1 MGLRFLLI
9 QRPLGGL
16 VVCICTAVVAGFA
29 LSGMKVNLLPD
40 TRYPFITITTVLS
53 GTGPEEIETLV
64 TRKIEQATA
73 DIPGLKEL
81 RSTSREGESEV
92 TLKFHLGRDISK
104 AASEVRGRMRRL
116 RPSLPRDTRFPVITR
131 FNPSDAP
138 MAVLG
143 VTGKWS
149 LPEIGHWVRHTL
161 KPELNRIKGV
171 AAVRIAGAPETE
183 IIVDCRPEK
192 LKSLEMTVHDV
203 TKAIDRGHK
212 SLSGGSLVVDEKT
225 VPVRTAGNLESP
237 DEIAG
242 QPLTVAGHG
251 GLVNVR
257 TVAEVHRVP
266 VPPRESTRHNGK
278 PLVSVSIYQGGGAD
292 MRTLWQSILRTLAE
306 IGTRSPSSPDVEVI
320 YSQAEDLDTALSRLK
335 GVLVLSVGA
344 AGVILFL
351 FLGSLSSTAIVM
363 ASVPFS
369 LLVAALFMYMLRIP
383 LDLLSMSGLV
393 LAAGMLV
400 DNAVVVVE
408 SVSRQRAGSAEE
420 SVWSGI
426 RETAVPVLFST
437 LTTVMVFFPLVF
449 VSREIRMYYAGL
461 TWSVCLGLTASLMAA
476 LVLVP
481 LLLRYVPSSAKTPL
495 KRFSEAAVLNRGYG
509 SILRFTTAK
518 PWAAIAAALVLLA
531 GAGMAAPRLSFRDG
545 GGLEERAF
553 RIAVVMPPGTQKSVT
568 EARTSEIEE
577 TVMSLEGVQ
586 SVHGKVWANQARI
599 TVSLKDKN
607 EFPDSSA
614 DVRKR
619 LKQLLPAVDAA
630 QIHVLPMERSGQ
642 DLIVSLILSGSDT
655 ARLASYAKTV
665 SKDLSKLPGVENV
678 LVHQGDPIPTLEFI
692 VRHDEVGY
700 HGVDAKRLADHLRGH
715 FTGPV
720 AARVFSSEREVLVR
734 VRGMRS
740 EEEGLA
746 PVRNTFVRNLEGRM
760 IPLTALVQTRT
771 RWVPSEIQRLNH
783 RRMVKIS
790 VYFGDVNALKPA
802 EDLNQL
808 VSRTKLE
815 PGYALKLGGEID
827 KIIETRREMIY
838 AAAIAVL
845 LTYLVLVSAT
855 ESFLLPLVIT
865 AAVPFAAAG
874 VVAAHA
880 SMGSSISR
888 PVYMA
893 MIILCGLVINVN
905 ILIVHSARCEEMNGA
920 SPEEAGR
927 RGAKKRLRPVL
938 ITTLTTVVG
947 AVPMLLD
954 RGTGSSLWA
963 PFALTLAA
971 GLAVAAPA
979 SLILTPAL
987 YAAAANLRSSVRK
1000 MFPGWGPGGR

>member
-1 MGLRFLLI
+1 MLETLIVLRFLLI

-16 VVCICTAVVAGFA
+16 VICICAAVLGGFA

-40 TRYPFITITTVLS
+40 TRYPFITVTTVLS
-53 GTGPEEIETLV
+53 GTGPEEIEALV
-64 TRKIEQATA
+64 TRKIEQAVT
-73 DIPGLKEL
+73 DVPGLKEL

-92 TLKFHLGRDISK
+92 TLQFHLGRDVSK
-104 AASEVRGRMRRL
+104 AASEVRSRIRRL

-131 FNPSDAP
+131 FNPSDSP
-138 MAVLG
+138 VAVLG
-143 VTGKWS
+143 VTGKQP
-149 LPEIGHWVRHTL
+149 LPEIAQWVRGTL

-171 AAVRIAGAPETE
+171 AAVRIAGAPEIE

-203 TKAIDRGHK
+203 SRAINRGHK
-212 SLSGGSLVVDEKT
+212 SLSGGSLVVDGKIL
-225 VPVRTAGNLESP
+225 PVRTAGNLESP
-237 DEIAG
+237 DEIAR
-242 QPLTVAGHG
+242 QPLTVSGHG

-257 TVAEVHRVP
+257 TVAEVRTVP

-278 PLVSVSIYQGGGAD
+278 PLVSVAVFRAGGAD
-292 MRTLWQSILRTLAE
+292 LRTLWKNVRRTLDR
-306 IGTRSPSSPDVEVI
+306 TRTQSPSSPDVEVI
-320 YSQAEDLDTALSRLK
+320 YSQAEELEKALSRLK
-335 GVLVLSVGA
+335 GILVLSAGA

-351 FLGSLSSTAIVM
+351 FLGSLSSTAVVV

-369 LLVAALFMYMLRIP
+369 LLTAVLFMYVLRIP

-408 SVSRQRAGSAEE
+408 SVSRRRAGSAVE
-420 SVWSGI
+420 SVAAGV

-461 TWSVCLGLTASLMAA
+461 TWSVCLGLTASLTAA

-481 LLLRYVPSSAKTPL
+481 LLLRYAPAPTKAPL
-495 KRFSEAAVLNRGYG
+495 KWFSETAVLNRAYD
-509 SILRFTTAK
+509 SILRFSMGK
-518 PWAAIAAALVLLA
+518 PWAVIGAVLVLLA
-531 GAGMAAPRLSFRDG
+531 AAGMVAPGLSFRSG

-553 RIAVVMPPGTQKSVT
+553 RIAVVMPPGTLKSVT
-568 EARTSEIEE
+568 EAGTSE
-577 TVMSLEGVQ
+577 LEKTAMRLAGVQ
-586 SVHGKVWANQARI
+586 RVHSKVWANQARI
-599 TVSLKDKN
+599 TVTLKDKK

-619 LKQLLPAVDAA
+619 LKQLLPAAEAA
-630 QIHVLPMERSGQ
+630 QIHVLPMGRSGQ
-642 DLIVSLILSGSDT
+642 DLVVSLILSGSRT
-655 ARLASYAKTV
+655 ARLASYAKALF
-665 SKDLSKLPGVENV
+665 KDLSKLPGVENV

-692 VRHDEVGY
+692 VRHDKVGY

-720 AARVFSSEREVLVR
+720 AARVFSREREVLVR
-734 VRGMRS
+734 VRGLRS
-740 EEEGLA
+740 EEEGFA
-746 PVRNTFVRNLEGRM
+746 PVRKTFVRNLRDRM

-771 RWVPSEIQRLNH
+771 RRVPSEIQRLNH
-783 RRMVKIS
+783 RRIVRIS
-790 VYFGDVNALKPA
+790 VYFGDVNALKIA

-815 PGYALKLGGEID
+815 PGYGLKLGGEIE
-827 KIIETRREMIY
+827 KILKTRREMIY

-845 LTYLVLVSAT
+845 LTYLLLVSAT

-874 VVAAHA
+874 VVMAH
-880 SMGSSISR
+880 SLMGLSVSR

-893 MIILCGLVINVN
+893 LIILCGLVINV
-905 ILIVHSARCEEMNGA
+905 A
-920 SPEEAGR
+920 
-927 RGAKKRLRPVL
+927 
-938 ITTLTTVVG
+938 
-947 AVPMLLD
+947 
-954 RGTGSSLWA
+954 TGS
-963 PFALTLAA
+963 
-971 GLAVAAPA
+971 GLV
-979 SLILTPAL
+979 S
-987 YAAAANLRSSVRK
+987 
-1000 MFPGWGPGGR
+1000 